1 MVSHSSKRRSN
12 GQNYETSEDEIMAR
26 VQNKLG
32 ALDASPF
39 EELRSPDHL
48 VSMRTVFVDGEQQG
62 IWRASTIVDASVEA
76 CAAWDLHK
84 MSREKMKSNRSS
96 RVMVSSQTT
105 INDHSAVV
113 QRVQDIRVPGFK
125 PREWVTANIWK
136 WADEGTL
143 KVFVESTD
151 FEGVPVKKEYLRA
164 AATNLFEY
172 KELPPLGDVPQTQV
186 TFVGQ
191 VDVGGNIP
199 RKVADRGGVGTL
211 MILSRMRK
219 AFDKSAE
226 IDAASSL
233 RLASMIR
240 AHDGDYTDE
249 EIVDIDTG
257 KDRLKMF
264 ERMKTKN
271 LKTESPSTEAKVAF
285 EDNDS
290 HAWGRATTTVRAE

>member
-1 MVSHSSKRRSN
+1 VVSHSSKRRSN

-32 ALDASPF
+32 ALEESPF
-39 EELRSPDHL
+39 EELSSPDHL
-48 VSMRTVFVDGEQQG
+48 VSMRIIFVDGQRQG
-62 IWRASTIVDASVEA
+62 IVRASTVMDASMEA

-84 MSREKMKSNRSS
+84 LSRDNMKSNRSTG
-96 RVMVSSQTT
+96 VLESSQTT
-105 INDHSAVV
+105 INGHHSVV
-113 QRVQDIRVPGFK
+113 QNVYDLGVPGFT

-226 IDAASSL
+226 IDEASSL

-240 AHDGDYTDE
+240 AHEGDYTDE
-249 EIVDIDTG
+249 ETVSIDTG

-271 LKTESPSTEAKVAF
+271 LKTESPSTEAEVAF

-290 HAWGRATTTVRAE
+290 HAWGRATTTVRVE